1 MAHGFKGDGSRP
13 RRVAGIDP
21 TAVVGPDVKL
31 GPACSV
37 GPFCRFEGR
46 VQAGAD
52 NRFGTGVVIGTEP
65 ADRKY
70 ADENTGVNIGTGNR
84 FFEYATVHRSTG
96 LGTFTAIGSDNFI
109 MAYVHIAHNCRV
121 GSGCVLTNGVQ
132 LGGHVTVEDGA
143 NIGGLTGV
151 HQFTRIGQMAMVG
164 ACSYVT
170 KDIPPFVLAAGNPCL
185 VRGLNFVGLK
195 RAGTQPEATASL
207 KQAFRLIYRSNLN
220 LTDALRRIETELIP
234 ASKPGQGLEHLKR
247 LFDFIRASDRGVELR
262 ASAAL
267 ADGQ

>member
-1 MAHGFKGDGSRP
+1 M
-13 RRVAGIDP
+13 RVGAG
-21 TAVVGPDVKL
+21 
-31 GPACSV
+31 
-37 GPFCRFEGR
+37 
-46 VQAGAD
+46 
-52 NRFGTGVVIGTEP
+52 NRFGTGAAIGGAP

-70 ADENTGVNIGTGNR
+70 RGENTGVVIGMRNR

-96 LGTFTAIGSDNFI
+96 LGTFTSIGDDNFV
-109 MAYVHIAHNCRV
+109 MAYVHVAHNCRV

-143 NIGGLTGV
+143 NLGGLTGV
-151 HQFTRIGQMAMVG
+151 HQFTRIGTTAMVG

-195 RAGTQPEATASL
+195 RAGTQPEVTVSL

-220 LTDALRRIETELIP
+220 LTDALSRIETELIP

-247 LFDFIRASDRGVELR
+247 LLDFIHTSERGVELR
-262 ASAAL
+262 TSAAV
-267 ADGQ
+267 ADGR